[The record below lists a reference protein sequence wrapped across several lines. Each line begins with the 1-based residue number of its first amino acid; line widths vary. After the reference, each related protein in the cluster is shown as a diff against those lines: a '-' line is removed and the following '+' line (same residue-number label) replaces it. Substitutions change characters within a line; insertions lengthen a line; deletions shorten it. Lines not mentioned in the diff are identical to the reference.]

1 MKITEPKW
9 KLSQLCPV
17 CEQGDALIFLACS
30 KCGKMVLAC
39 EEEGTLFPEPNDL
52 NNHASWSCEVR
63 ESTHLLC
70 PHCNVINDFR
80 FPKGE
85 EIQAIGF
92 KPEEL
97 C

>member
-1 MKITEPKW
+1 MKIAEPKW
-9 KLSQLCPV
+9 KLNKICPV
-17 CEQGDALIFLACS
+17 CEQGDALTFLACP
-30 KCGKMVLAC
+30 KCGMVVLAC
-39 EEEGTLFPEPNDL
+39 EEEGTLFPDPTNLEKT
-52 NNHASWSCEVR
+52 ASWSCDVWQT
-63 ESTHLLC
+63 THTRC
-70 PHCNVINDFR
+70 PHCNEINDYR

>member
-9 KLSQLCPV
+9 HLKIICPV
-17 CEQGDALIFLACS
+17 CEQGEVLTFLACP
-30 KCGKMVLAC
+30 KCKKMVLAC
-39 EEEGTLFPEPNDL
+39 EEEGTLFPDPKDL
-52 NNHASWSCEVR
+52 NNHASLSCEVWS
-63 ESTHLLC
+63 STLLRC
-70 PHCNVINDFR
+70 PHCSAINDFR